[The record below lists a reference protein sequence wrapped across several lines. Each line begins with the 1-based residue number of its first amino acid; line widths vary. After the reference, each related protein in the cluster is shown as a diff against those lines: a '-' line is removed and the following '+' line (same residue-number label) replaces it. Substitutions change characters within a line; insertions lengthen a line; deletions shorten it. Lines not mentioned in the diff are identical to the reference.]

1 MGIRTASRRRT
12 QQLPDSYGVPLDD
25 QPAAV
30 VATATPRVSPQT
42 PLISYPEVAVKR
54 SLIRPRPTESSV
66 DRVVLSSVHR
76 RAVSAEEIDAKRRR
90 ELQLLAQRRE
100 TPDGRPLP
108 QRVVEARRERE
119 RLVGQTIALFP
130 EWKDPD
136 NQDNPFA
143 LDATFG
149 LGRIPLKVHAE
160 QLEWTH
166 AQLHPSGTM
175 LKARSAHAVERMA
188 RVLDRL
194 TPLLQEFELELGCV
208 YDRGGQRFF
217 NLLSEELISPRGRT
231 SRVLDVAVLDSTR
244 ADGDEQ
250 LISLLRQLTKLQE
263 HRTRESHRDGG
274 ATSDTAQRFETLL
287 NHYIESYATD
297 DESRT
302 LRAHWRD
309 SHWNPH
315 RAVFPRETPRE
326 FPLPDATINE
336 ELDAMIAELDLGEAL
351 P

>member
-1 MGIRTASRRRT
+1 MGVRTKSRSK
-12 QQLPDSYGVPLDD
+12 QLPDPYGVPLDE
-25 QPAAV
+25 PAV
-30 VATATPRVSPQT
+30 VYPSATPRVSPQT
-42 PLISYPEVAVKR
+42 PLISYPELAVKR
-54 SLIRPRPTESSV
+54 SLIRPRPTESPI
-66 DRVVLSSVHR
+66 DRVSLSSVHR

-90 ELQLLAQRRE
+90 QLQLLAQRRE

-119 RLVGQTIALFP
+119 RLVGQTIALSP

-136 NQDNPFA
+136 NQDSPFA

-149 LGRIPLKVHAE
+149 LGRIPLKLHAE

-166 AQLHPSGTM
+166 AQFHPSGTM
-175 LKARSAHAVERMA
+175 LKARSAHAIERMA
-188 RVLDRL
+188 RVLDRI
-194 TPLLQEFELELGCV
+194 TPLLQEFELELGCI

-217 NLLSEELISPRGRT
+217 NLISEELISPRGRS

-263 HRTRESHRDGG
+263 RRTRENHRDGG
-274 ATSDTAQRFETLL
+274 ATSDTSQHFETLL

-297 DESRT
+297 DESRN
-302 LRAHWRD
+302 LRAHWRG

-315 RAVFPRETPRE
+315 RVVAPRESPRE
-326 FPLPDATINE
+326 FPLPDATLNE
-336 ELDAMIAELDLGEAL
+336 ALDAMIAELDLDGGL
-351 P
+351 R